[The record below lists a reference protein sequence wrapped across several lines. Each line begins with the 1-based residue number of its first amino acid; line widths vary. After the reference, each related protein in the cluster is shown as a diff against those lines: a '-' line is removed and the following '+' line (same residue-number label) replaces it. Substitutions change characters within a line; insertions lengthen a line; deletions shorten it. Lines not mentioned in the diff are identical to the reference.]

1 MLIPYIRRSRKGEDE
16 VSLADQKQAITEW
29 AERNDVELAKWV
41 EDKGVSGAK
50 PWQERELGK
59 IIERL
64 DRGEGEG
71 VIVAYFSR
79 LSREKHSYTFQVLE
93 ALQPYRRVDAK
104 KGRIVEP
111 NSEIDLVDVIET
123 WQARDEWTTLKKHLT
138 SGKHKQWERGTIVG
152 DRVPAGYEKTEVVND
167 KGETKLNG
175 PLRKMKYAED
185 VGRAITVRA
194 NGASWSDVMRLLN
207 AAGVPTCKGST
218 EWSTQACRKL
228 AQNRIYKGELHCTC
242 GCGEMRVLNELA
254 VVTPS
259 VWKKVQPKQQVGE
272 DGEIIKG
279 KAGRRDPGK
288 YLLAGLL
295 TCAGCQY
302 RMIHSTTT
310 VNGKRY
316 HIYRCGNSKCTEKAS
331 ISSLQIEPFMQ
342 EQALWFFMQTEPSV
356 GHQSTVERLA
366 ELERARDE
374 ARARLAALVK
384 IIDPLDPGADERLAE
399 MRSAVQDAEAALVA
413 EGSAQIE
420 YVSEEQV
427 VGAFESAPVAEQ
439 RRAIRTIL
447 HGAIV
452 TKGSGK
458 PEDRVEVVPRTLVWK

>member
-64 DRGEGEG
+64 DRGEAEG

-175 PLRKMKYAED
+175 PLRKSKHAED
-185 VGRAITVRA
+185 VGRAISARA
-194 NGASWSDVMRLLN
+194 NGASWSEVMRLLN
-207 AAGVPTCKGST
+207 DAGVPTCMGST
-218 EWSTQACRKL
+218 WSTQACRKL
-228 AQNRIYKGELHCTC
+228 AQNRLYKGELHCTC
-242 GCGEMRVLNELA
+242 GCGGMRVLNELA

-259 VWKKVQPKQQVGE
+259 VWKKAQPKDE
-272 DGEIIKG
+272 RE

-295 TCAGCQY
+295 TCAGCEH
-302 RMIHSTTT
+302 RMVHTTT
-310 VNGKRY
+310 GGKKPY
-316 HIYRCGNSKCTEKAS
+316 HNYQCGNSKCTERAS

-366 ELERARDE
+366 ELEHARDE
-374 ARARLAALVK
+374 ARARLAALIK
-384 IIDPLDPGADERLAE
+384 IIDPLDPGAEERLSEA
-399 MRSAVQDAEAALVA
+399 RSAVQKAEAALVA

-420 YVSEEQV
+420 YASEEQV
-427 VGAFESAPVAEQ
+427 VQAFESAPVAEQ
-439 RRAIRTIL
+439 RRAIRTML

-452 TKGSGK
+452 TKGQG
-458 PEDRVEVVPRTLVWK
+458 PLEDRVEVVPRTLVWDKK